1 MTWEDKNK
9 KSQCTKMVVTV
20 SNWHFNRNTLKLDKA
35 PTCKLEDVMVTLK
48 LSSTVFFEN
57 EGGTPVVA
65 TAANEPDTT
74 LPTSPGAAAAANSD
88 GGAVQHSNGE
98 SYFFDRNGAIIP
110 YSAFVALLDSEKF
123 DDYLQALYKLR
134 EGKAYQAPITVPDDT
149 DEDDDDDDDDE
160 VNVDDPL
167 VCDKEEEEFLRA
179 AKKRK
184 RSDFVKGMR
193 GGKLKKVIQFVDD
206 DDDDD
211 DDEVADLGVT
221 PLPSEHDEEEEEAV
235 IATQT
240 QNWSTEE
247 TPDKEKKEKD
257 DDKQAEKKEGRKT
270 RKK

>member
-1 MTWEDKNK
+1 
-9 KSQCTKMVVTV
+9 MVVTV

-149 DEDDDDDDDDE
+149 DEDDDDDDE

-193 GGKLKKVIQFVDD
+193 GGKSKKVIQFVDD
-206 DDDDD
+206 DDDEE

>member
-149 DEDDDDDDDDE
+149 DEDDDDDDE

-193 GGKLKKVIQFVDD
+193 GGKSKKVIQFVDD
-206 DDDDD
+206 DDDEE

>member
-149 DEDDDDDDDDE
+149 DEDDDDDDDE

-193 GGKLKKVIQFVDD
+193 GGKSKKVIQFVDD
-206 DDDDD
+206 DDEE

>member
-35 PTCKLEDVMVTLK
+35 PTCKLEDIMVTLK

-65 TAANEPDTT
+65 TTANEPDTT

-123 DDYLQALYKLR
+123 DDYLRALYKLR
-134 EGKAYQAPITVPDDT
+134 EGKAYLSPITVPDDT
-149 DEDDDDDDDDE
+149 DEDDNDDDD
-160 VNVDDPL
+160 DDPL
-167 VCDKEEEEFLRA
+167 VCDKEEEEFLLA

-184 RSDFVKGMR
+184 RSDLVKGMR
-193 GGKLKKVIQFVDD
+193 GGKSKKVIHFVDD
-206 DDDDD
+206 N
-211 DDEVADLGVT
+211 DDEDEIADLGVT

-240 QNWSTEE
+240 QSWNTQE
-247 TPDKEKKEKD
+247 TPDKEKKEKGD
-257 DDKQAEKKEGRKT
+257 DDKQTEKKEGRKT